1 MNQVPIRHAAL
12 FRGVLTHGGHDNSIR
27 QFKVA
32 DVYGPKEMGVVHGSS
47 IVLLGARTSDAI
59 VADLRR
65 ARVRHFL
72 RQSPLQQS
80 RNNYLRFF
88 RVLKL
93 LFICHGILL
102 MLHRLP
108 SAAAQCAAVLIA
120 GFSAVC
126 NAAAADTGAA
136 GSATTDRR
144 DDALAE
150 ITVLAQRT
158 TPEIARDAERQAPNL
173 INILTSEE
181 MQKLPDVNTGEA
193 IRRVPGIS
201 LETDTGEGRYINI
214 RGLDADLNSTT
225 FGGLRLPPTNN
236 SSPSGAG
243 RAVAFDSIPVGFVG
257 AIKVTKSNLPEQDAE
272 ALGGTIDITPKTA
285 PSDGKPFAELHAGTG
300 MELLRHTWIT
310 DLAGTAGA
318 RFGGSGDYHPFSIL
332 ITASTYDDRRGV
344 DDAEAAFIDN
354 QPAGIPDKA
363 FAAFEQRFYNYHR
376 ERHGYGADLGFAP
389 DADNQYFIRYYDAG
403 YSETVNRNRLIWNFT
418 GAPTADPNNPNGFI
432 DTGTF
437 TKALREEKE
446 YLDSKVVEIG
456 GKNEF
461 AGNILDYHVGYTKG
475 TYVKPYDLNSGF
487 DNPSLA
493 NVAYDNTTR
502 PNWPAVQVLPG
513 TPANGTVN
521 VNPYDP
527 AGYVLSGLN
536 TQSQH
541 KDDHELGIGANLA
554 IPTHFTDRSDEQI
567 KVGVNARIRRNTA
580 DQTSAAV
587 ANVPALPLTS
597 LSYGGNFTYY
607 DGHYSMGP
615 QIDTTAIRALY
626 AAAVA
631 AGNIS
636 GDPIGNALADV
647 HDKENVY
654 AVYGQYQFGYGAL
667 GIVAGVRVEKTQA
680 TYAGFASD
688 SSGSAASLGCPILDP
703 INNPTTHV
711 CAVSNDRNYTNYF
724 PTAQAR
730 YEIQP
735 DLVARAAISS
745 TIARPGFQ
753 QVTSATTVD
762 ASGNITTGNPNL
774 KPTTATGL
782 DLALE
787 KYLPHAGIA
796 SIGFF
801 AKDIKNY
808 IVTNVQQT
816 AGGQQ
821 NLGGNLG
828 IVKVISFANASTA
841 TLYGFETDY
850 VQHFSDILP
859 GPLGGLGVSANWTWV
874 DSQYNIPVFNDSG
887 VRIGTRPSL
896 LPSSSRNTF
905 NADVLYDMYNLSMT
919 LGAYYTSRNIF
930 GVGGTA
936 ALDVWSQERLSVDFG
951 SQYKLTEA
959 ASVYFNAKNLTNTAL
974 KFTEGPGPN
983 RVIQREYYGTT
994 LQFGAN
1000 FEF

>member
-1 MNQVPIRHAAL
+1 
-12 FRGVLTHGGHDNSIR
+12 
-27 QFKVA
+27 
-32 DVYGPKEMGVVHGSS
+32 
-47 IVLLGARTSDAI
+47 
-59 VADLRR
+59 
-65 ARVRHFL
+65 
-72 RQSPLQQS
+72 
-80 RNNYLRFF
+80 
-88 RVLKL
+88 
-93 LFICHGILL
+93 

-108 SAAAQCAAVLIA
+108 SATQCAAVLFVGLINI
-120 GFSAVC
+120 C
-126 NAAAADTGAA
+126 NATAADNSAE
-136 GSATTDRR
+136 GSATGDRR

-193 IRRVPGIS
+193 IRRVPGVS

-285 PSDGKPFAELHAGTG
+285 PSDGKPFADLHAGTG
-300 MELLRHTWIT
+300 MELQRHTWIT

-332 ITASTYDDRRGV
+332 VTASTYDDRRGV

-389 DADNQYFIRYYDAG
+389 DADNQYFLRYYDAG
-403 YSETVNRNRLIWNFT
+403 YSETVNRNRLIWNYT
-418 GAPTADPNNPNGFI
+418 GAPTVDPNNPNGFI
-432 DTGTF
+432 DTATF
-437 TKALREEKE
+437 TKALRDEKE
-446 YLDSKVVEIG
+446 FLDSKVAEIG

-461 AGNILDYHVGYTKG
+461 AGNVLDYHFGYTRG

-493 NVAYDNTTR
+493 NVGYDNTTL
-502 PNWPAVQVLPG
+502 PNWPVVRVLPG
-513 TPANGTVN
+513 TAANGTVN

-527 AGYVLSGLN
+527 AGYALTSLN

-541 KDDHELGIGANLA
+541 KDDHELGIGTNLA

-567 KVGVNARIRRNTA
+567 KVGVNARIRRSSA
-580 DQTSAAV
+580 DQTTDRV
-587 ANVPALPLTS
+587 TNVPALPLTS
-597 LSYGGNFTYY
+597 ASYGGNFTYY

-615 QIDTTAIRALY
+615 QIDANMIRALY

-631 AGNIS
+631 AGNTSTFPIS
-636 GDPIGNALADV
+636 NALANV

-654 AVYGQYQFGYGAL
+654 AIYGQYQFGYGPL
-667 GIVAGVRVEKTQA
+667 GIVAGVRVERTQA
-680 TYAGFASD
+680 TYAGNASD
-688 SSGSAASLGCPILDP
+688 ASGSAASLPCPILDP
-703 INNPTTHV
+703 ANPTTHV
-711 CAVSNDRNYTNYF
+711 CAVVNDRNYTNYF

-735 DLVARAAISS
+735 DLIARAAISS

-762 ASGNITTGNPNL
+762 ASGNTTTGNPNL

-787 KYLPHAGIA
+787 QYLPHAGVA

-808 IVTNVQQT
+808 IVPLVQQV

-828 IVKVISFANASTA
+828 IQKLTSFVNASTA
-841 TLYGFETDY
+841 TLYGFETNY

-859 GPLGGLGVSANWTWV
+859 GPLGGLGASVNWTWV
-874 DSQYNIPVFNDSG
+874 DSRYLIPVSDPTTG
-887 VRIGTRPSL
+887 VRTGSRPSL

-905 NADVLYDMYNLSMT
+905 NAEILYDMYNLSMT
-919 LGAYYTSRNIF
+919 VGAYYTSRNIF

-936 ALDVWSQERLSVDFG
+936 ALDVWTQERFSVDFG
-951 SQYKLTEA
+951 SQYKLTDA

-983 RVIQREYYGTT
+983 RIIQREYYGTT

-1000 FEF
+1000 YKF